1 MVAKLDAAWE
11 LAMAVVKERGTE
23 RRWGEDLEW
32 VRARELGKAKELQKA
47 LEWVLERAAKKVEGS
62 EIEWALM

>member
-1 MVAKLDAAWE
+1 
-11 LAMAVVKERGTE
+11 MAVVKERGTE